1 MDRQWSTS
9 SRTSG
14 IYTSIDRGSRVFYR
28 HQLAFADDSRVEKM
42 SVRRQV
48 RNLLL
53 SGVRGMALASL
64 EVGLSL
70 IWVGLYIAETYYAK
84 TPNWITALNW
94 TFVACFT
101 LLWLIH
107 FAASPNRLRFLVSWY
122 SIIDY
127 VTIIPLFFSP
137 LGAST
142 FLRVISI
149 LRIFRILRILRL
161 APNER
166 VKKFLEVSCI
176 ILCFTFV
183 SSSLVLIVEPETFS
197 TFWTSFY
204 FVIVAIFTVGFGDI
218 TPATMFGQAI
228 VILVV
233 MTGVILLPLQALAL
247 SRIFSVKEDP
257 VNGSYNP
264 GHDSK
269 HIVIFGNNF
278 SASRLT
284 EMITEFTIKY
294 RFQRHID
301 LHLVIMQ
308 SSPPGPEL
316 RELAEAPIEGS
327 PFIHVLHGSAL
338 NFDDLHRTSTK
349 TADCAVTMY
358 ENDHDTCLVHMALKA
373 YHRSITIYALLQ
385 RPEKN
390 LLFRAVSP
398 FKPNRGEVL
407 PTIMSRLEISGALL
421 ARCIPTRGFATLIC
435 NLVRTRMQSMSAY
448 EEEHAEYKRGAA
460 YEIYF
465 GVLPSSFCGSNFL
478 DICLTIYTQHS
489 ALLIGLMTDGKHPL
503 INPGSSYTIN
513 GGELAIFLAPD
524 PSVTAVIKEMQN
536 LPLLVQAPQK
546 RSSKKKAREAAAA
559 KKKQQQKEAQE
570 AKEQKKRAA
579 KAASK
584 SAATSSGVRPILS
597 SDSSTST
604 EVELLQLESAP
615 RLAAAALEHQG
626 SDSDGSVKTPPL
638 ARRNKNTD
646 ASSSGTGA
654 SGTTP
659 SRRRK
664 GEKDAEPKNRDEIIE
679 DEDVDAV
686 QTPSRRA
693 AGRDERSPSKS
704 RPKSPSEGRKRGGQS
719 EMADVVSPSPARTQ
733 ITWNFESERN
743 KLIRYHEVAKRVDLL
758 SKHYRVLDSPRT
770 FRSAIV
776 QRAPESGH
784 IIFTGNAVDWVYYI
798 APLRSR
804 SVSKCQPIIIVTTKP
819 LTQKQWGSIAHFPE
833 VYMMPGASL
842 LKRRDIERLHVLSA
856 THILITYG
864 NTERANGTGTAGTSA
879 FAPPPNAPNASSA
892 SLGNP
897 NSNEPQH
904 MEDLIEEEEESSFIG
919 TDSTP
924 PAIRDALLIYSWI
937 SRVCPNTR
945 IVMDIRDEHDLRFL
959 HKAERS
965 QDAHIQME
973 IRSGVACATSST
985 VERLLSQTVYNPLV
999 LDVVMQ
1005 LIFGTRLASLPDEPQ
1020 PRRKTPPPTSSSKG
1034 GSRRR
1039 NLESSNQDDDDE
1051 QDDDLED
1058 EYDSSDSDEDFDQ
1071 DLKPIIRLEQIP
1083 PSLKGAS
1090 YRELFEDLVYDRDA
1104 LPLGLYRSL
1113 PRPNKSRK
1121 QQYVYTCP
1129 AMDAALQPGDRVYV
1143 LFPSVPKS

>member
-1 MDRQWSTS
+1 M
-9 SRTSG
+9 
-14 IYTSIDRGSRVFYR
+14 FYR
-28 HQLAFADDSRVEKM
+28 HQLAFADDSLVEKM
-42 SVRRQV
+42 SIRRQV
-48 RNLLL
+48 RSFLL
-53 SGVRGMALASL
+53 SGIRGMALASL

-70 IWVGLYIAETYYAK
+70 IWVGLYITETYYAK
-84 TPNWITALNW
+84 TPTWITALNW

-107 FAASPNRLRFLVSWY
+107 LAASPNRLRFLVSWY
-122 SIIDY
+122 SIVDY

-137 LGAST
+137 LGGST

-161 APNER
+161 ASNER

-176 ILCFTFV
+176 ILCFTFI

-218 TPATMFGQAI
+218 TPATIFGQAI

-257 VNGSYNP
+257 VNGSFTP

-278 SASRLT
+278 YASRLT

-301 LHLVIMQ
+301 LHIIVMQ

-316 RELAEAPIEGS
+316 RELAEPPTDGA

-338 NFDDLHRTSTK
+338 NFDDLLRACAKS
-349 TADCAVTMY
+349 AECAVTMY

-373 YHRSITIYALLQ
+373 YRRSIPVYALLQ
-385 RPEKN
+385 RPEKS

-398 FKPNRGEVL
+398 FKPDRGETM
-407 PTIMSRLEISGALL
+407 PTVMSRMEICGALL

-448 EEEHAEYKRGAA
+448 EEEHSEYKRGAA

-465 GVLPSSFCGSNFL
+465 GVLPTSFCGSSFL
-478 DICLTIYTQHS
+478 DICLTIYQQHS

-536 LPLLVQAPQK
+536 LPLMVQPPQK
-546 RSSKKKAREAAAA
+546 RVSKRKAAKEAAAA
-559 KKKQQQKEAQE
+559 KKKQQQE
-570 AKEQKKRAA
+570 AKEQKKRDA
-579 KAASK
+579 KAAA
-584 SAATSSGVRPILS
+584 SASGTRPMLN

-604 EVELLQLESAP
+604 ELEMLQIDSAP
-615 RLAAAALEHQG
+615 RLASAMDGGTNNGRG
-626 SDSDGSVKTPPL
+626 SDSEAAKTPPV
-638 ARRNKNTD
+638 RRAKATD
-646 ASSSGTGA
+646 
-654 SGTTP
+654 TP
-659 SRRRK
+659 EETRRRRK
-664 GEKDAEPKNRDEIIE
+664 GDKDQQPE
-679 DEDVDAV
+679 DDAPSSRRTV
-686 QTPSRRA
+686 ADSSPPRSRTTSPSRKQEKE
-693 AGRDERSPSKS
+693 D
-704 RPKSPSEGRKRGGQS
+704 
-719 EMADVVSPSPARTQ
+719 ADAPGPRTQ
-733 ITWNFESERN
+733 ITWNFESDRN

-770 FRSAIV
+770 FRSAIL

-784 IIFTGNAVDWVYYI
+784 IIFTGYAVDWVYYI
-798 APLRSR
+798 APLRNR
-804 SVSKCQPIIIVTTKP
+804 SVSKCQPIIIVTTRP
-819 LTQKQWGSIAHFPE
+819 LTQKQWASIAHFPE

-864 NTERANGTGTAGTSA
+864 GSAERASGAAAGAGGSA
-879 FAPPPNAPNASSA
+879 FSASTNPLAASSA
-892 SLGNP
+892 NTGNS
-897 NSNEPQH
+897 NANEPQH
-904 MEDLIEEEEESSFIG
+904 MEDLLEEEEESSFVG
-919 TDSTP
+919 SDSTP
-924 PAIRDALLIYSWI
+924 AAIRDALLMYSWV

-945 IVMDIRDEHDLRFL
+945 VVMDIRDEHDLRFL

-973 IRSGVACATSST
+973 IRSGIACATNST

-1005 LIFGTRLASLPDEPQ
+1005 LIFGTRLATLPESPE
-1020 PRRKTPPPTSSSKG
+1020 PRRKAPPPASK
-1034 GSRRR
+1034 SRKGR
-1039 NLESSNQDDDDE
+1039 NLEYSNQNDDEDDDDE
-1051 QDDDLED
+1051 AYE
-1058 EYDSSDSDEDFDQ
+1058 SSDSEDDFEQ

-1083 PSLKGAS
+1083 PSLKDAS

-1104 LPLGLYRSL
+1104 IPLGLYRSL
-1113 PRPNKSRK
+1113 PRPNQTRK
-1121 QQYVYTCP
+1121 QQYVFTCP
-1129 AMDAALQPGDRVYV
+1129 PMEAVLQPGDRVYV
-1143 LFPSVPKS
+1143 LFPSVPKA